1 MDRAKVLR
9 ALLSGKELLV
19 VPGIYDAL
27 TSKIARYCG
36 FRAIFMTGYGTAA
49 SYGYPDIGLLSMNE
63 VLENVK
69 RISESVDVPLI
80 ADADTG
86 YGNYLNVYRTVRE
99 FEKAGAA
106 AIQLED
112 QTWPKRSGNMTGKT
126 VIDAT
131 EMVGKVKA
139 AVDAR
144 VSSDTVVIARTDAC
158 NVHGFEDAVRRAH
171 LFVEAGAD
179 ILFLESLSSFDQIRQ
194 VPKLFSRPCI
204 INMGFIAKE
213 RSVREM
219 EEAGYAIALFPAVA
233 LDGAIQGAFR
243 MCKGLYEEKRMLE
256 LEEMPFHFEELN
268 RLLGLERY
276 KELEKKLT

>member
-1 MDRAKVLR
+1 MGRAKVLR
-9 ALLSGKELLV
+9 ALVAEKELLI

-27 TSKIARYCG
+27 TSRIAQYCG
-36 FRAIFMTGYGTAA
+36 FSAIFMTGYGTAA
-49 SYGYPDIGLLSMNE
+49 SYGYPDIGLLTMNE

-112 QTWPKRSGNMTGKT
+112 QAWPKRSGNMAGKA
-126 VIDAT
+126 VIDAA
-131 EMVGKVKA
+131 EMVGKIKA

-144 VSSDTVVIARTDAC
+144 VSPETVVIARTDAC
-158 NVHGFEDAVRRAH
+158 NVHGFEEAVRRAH

-179 ILFLESLSSFDQIRQ
+179 VLFLESLSGIDQIIKI
-194 VPKLFSRPCI
+194 PKLFSKPCV

-213 RSVREM
+213 TSVGEM
-219 EEAGYAIALFPAVA
+219 EEAGYALAIFPALA

-243 MCKGLYEEKRMLE
+243 MCKALSREKKVLE
-256 LEEMPFHFEELN
+256 LEDMPFHFEELN
-268 RLLGLERY
+268 RLLGLDRY